1 MNWQDLVCA
10 ACSGRVAEG
19 RCATCRAA
27 RERFTARSPLP
38 AGAVLLAALALMLH
52 VLLLQHLS

>member
-1 MNWQDLVCA
+1 MDWQDLVCA
-10 ACSGRVAEG
+10 SCSGPVAEG

-38 AGAVLLAALALMLH
+38 AGAVLLAALLLTLL
-52 VLLLQHLS
+52 VILLQHLS